1 MSTSISYI
9 TERMEHTAE
18 WRRGK
23 AEEFSNDS
31 RNMEAAEELERL
43 AKEIGKL
50 EGSEISRRID
60 QLEAMSSDGD
70 VSYSMVEW
78 LSEELRAVGFRTYY
92 KDGAE
97 FLKTY
102 CDRLEEE
109 ICEQE
114 GQTLAD
120 QVEDNEAVKAAKQ
133 VYDVAAEAAKQAYD
147 EAVRPAKQAYEEA
160 RAKAYAEARK
170 RLG

>member
-1 MSTSISYI
+1 MSDSISYI
-9 TERMEHTAE
+9 TGQLECTAE

-43 AKEIGKL
+43 AKEVSEL
-50 EGSEISRRID
+50 DGSEISQRID
-60 QLEAMSSDGD
+60 QLEAMSDD
-70 VSYSMVEW
+70 ANYSMVEW
-78 LSEELRAVGFRTYY
+78 LSEELRAVGFRTCY

-102 CDRLEEE
+102 CERLEEE

-114 GQTLAD
+114 GQMLAD
-120 QVEDNEAVKAAKQ
+120 QIEGSEAVKAAKH
-133 VYDVAAEAAKQAYD
+133 VYEEAAKAAKQAYE

-160 RAKAYAEARK
+160 KAKAYAETLK
-170 RLG
+170 CI

>member
-1 MSTSISYI
+1 MSDSISHI
-9 TERMEHTAE
+9 TEHMEHTAE
-18 WRRGK
+18 WRREK

-31 RNMEAAEELERL
+31 RNIEAAEELERL
-43 AKEIGKL
+43 AKEVSEL
-50 EGSEISRRID
+50 AGSEISQRID
-60 QLEAMSSDGD
+60 QLEAMSDD
-70 VSYSMVEW
+70 ANYSMVEW
-78 LSEELRAVGFRTYY
+78 LSEELRAVGFRTCY

-102 CDRLEEE
+102 CERLEEE

-120 QVEDNEAVKAAKQ
+120 QVEASEAVKAAKH
-133 VYDVAAEAAKQAYD
+133 VYDEAAKAAKQAYD

-170 RLG
+170 RSG

>member
-1 MSTSISYI
+1 MSDSSSYI
-9 TERMEHTAE
+9 TERTEHAAE

-23 AEEFSNDS
+23 SEEFSNDS
-31 RNMEAAEELERL
+31 RNLKAAEELERL
-43 AKEIGKL
+43 AKEISEL
-50 EGSEISRRID
+50 AGSKISQRID
-60 QLEAMSSDGD
+60 QLKAMSDD
-70 VSYSMVEW
+70 ANYSMVDW

-102 CDRLEEE
+102 CGRLEEE

-120 QVEDNEAVKAAKQ
+120 RSKTT
-133 VYDVAAEAAKQAYD
+133 
-147 EAVRPAKQAYEEA
+147 
-160 RAKAYAEARK
+160 
-170 RLG
+170 RL

>member
-1 MSTSISYI
+1 MSDSISYI

-31 RNMEAAEELERL
+31 RNKEAAEELERL
-43 AKEIGKL
+43 VKEISEL
-50 EGSEISRRID
+50 DGSEISQRIN
-60 QLEAMSSDGD
+60 QLEAMSDD
-70 VSYSMVEW
+70 ANYSMVEW
-78 LSEELRAVGFRTYY
+78 LSEELRAVGFRSYY

-102 CDRLEEE
+102 CERLEEE

-120 QVEDNEAVKAAKQ
+120 QVEDNEAVKVMKQ
-133 VYDVAAEAAKQAYD
+133 AYDEAAKAAKLAYD

-160 RAKAYAEARK
+160 RTKAYAEARK

>member
-1 MSTSISYI
+1 MSDSISYI
-9 TERMEHTAE
+9 TEHMEYTAE

-43 AKEIGKL
+43 AKEVSEL
-50 EGSEISRRID
+50 DGSEISQRID
-60 QLEAMSSDGD
+60 QLEAMSDD
-70 VSYSMVEW
+70 ANYSMVEW
-78 LSEELRAVGFRTYY
+78 LSEELRAVGFRTCY

-102 CDRLEEE
+102 CERLEEE

-120 QVEDNEAVKAAKQ
+120 QVEGSEAVKAAKH
-133 VYDVAAEAAKQAYD
+133 VYDEAAKAAKQAYD

-160 RAKAYAEARK
+160 RAKAYAEAR
-170 RLG
+170 RRSG

>member
-1 MSTSISYI
+1 
-9 TERMEHTAE
+9 MEHTAE
-18 WRRGK
+18 WRREK

-31 RNMEAAEELERL
+31 RNIEAAEELERL
-43 AKEIGKL
+43 AKEVSEL
-50 EGSEISRRID
+50 DGSEISQRID
-60 QLEAMSSDGD
+60 QLEAMSDD
-70 VSYSMVEW
+70 ANYSMVEW
-78 LSEELRAVGFRTYY
+78 LSEELRAVGFRTCY

-102 CDRLEEE
+102 CERLEEE

-120 QVEDNEAVKAAKQ
+120 QVEGSEAVKAAKH
-133 VYDVAAEAAKQAYD
+133 VYDEAAKAAKQAYD

-170 RLG
+170 RSG

>member
-1 MSTSISYI
+1 MSDSIFYI
-9 TERMEHTAE
+9 AEHMEHTAE

-43 AKEIGKL
+43 AKEVSEL
-50 EGSEISRRID
+50 DGSEISRRID
-60 QLEAMSSDGD
+60 QLEAMSDD
-70 VSYSMVEW
+70 ANYSMIEW
-78 LSEELRAVGFRTYY
+78 LSEELRAVGFRTCY

-97 FLKTY
+97 FLKAY
-102 CDRLEEE
+102 CERLEEE

-114 GQTLAD
+114 GHTLAD
-120 QVEDNEAVKAAKQ
+120 QVEGSEAVKAAKH
-133 VYDVAAEAAKQAYD
+133 VYDEAAKVAKQAYD

-170 RLG
+170 RSG

>member
-1 MSTSISYI
+1 MI
-9 TERMEHTAE
+9 
-18 WRRGK
+18 
-23 AEEFSNDS
+23 SNDS

-43 AKEIGKL
+43 AKEVSEL
-50 EGSEISRRID
+50 DGSEISQRID
-60 QLEAMSSDGD
+60 QLEAMSDD
-70 VSYSMVEW
+70 ANYSMVEW
-78 LSEELRAVGFRTYY
+78 LSEELRAVGFRTCY

-102 CDRLEEE
+102 CERLEEE

-120 QVEDNEAVKAAKQ
+120 QVEGSEAVKAAKHL
-133 VYDVAAEAAKQAYD
+133 YDEAAKAAKQAYD

-170 RLG
+170 RSG

>member
-1 MSTSISYI
+1 MSDSISYI
-9 TERMEHTAE
+9 TEHMEHTAE

-43 AKEIGKL
+43 AKEVSEL
-50 EGSEISRRID
+50 DGSEISQRID
-60 QLEAMSSDGD
+60 QLEAMSDD
-70 VSYSMVEW
+70 ANYSMVEW
-78 LSEELRAVGFRTYY
+78 LSEELRAVGFRTCY

-102 CDRLEEE
+102 WERLEEE
-109 ICEQE
+109 ICDQE

-120 QVEDNEAVKAAKQ
+120 QVEGSEAVKAAKH
-133 VYDVAAEAAKQAYD
+133 VYDEAAKAAKQAYD

-170 RLG
+170 RSG

>member
-1 MSTSISYI
+1 
-9 TERMEHTAE
+9 MEHTAE
-18 WRRGK
+18 WRREK

-31 RNMEAAEELERL
+31 RNIEAAEELERL
-43 AKEIGKL
+43 AKEVSKL
-50 EGSEISRRID
+50 DGSEISQRID
-60 QLEAMSSDGD
+60 QLEAMSDD
-70 VSYSMVEW
+70 ANYSMVEW
-78 LSEELRAVGFRTYY
+78 LSEELRAVGFRTCY

-102 CDRLEEE
+102 CERLEEE

-120 QVEDNEAVKAAKQ
+120 QVEGSEAVKAAKH
-133 VYDVAAEAAKQAYD
+133 VYDEAAKAAKQAYD

-170 RLG
+170 RSG

>member
-1 MSTSISYI
+1 MSGSISYI
-9 TERMEHTAE
+9 TERMEHMAE

-23 AEEFSNDS
+23 AEEFSNDR

-43 AKEIGKL
+43 GKEISEL
-50 EGSEISRRID
+50 DGSEISQRID
-60 QLEAMSSDGD
+60 QLEAVSDD
-70 VSYSMVEW
+70 ANYSMVEW
-78 LSEELRAVGFRTYY
+78 LSEELRAVGFRSYY

-97 FLKTY
+97 FLKMY
-102 CDRLEEE
+102 CERLEEE

-120 QVEDNEAVKAAKQ
+120 QVEDNEAVK
-133 VYDVAAEAAKQAYD
+133 VAKQAYD
-147 EAVRPAKQAYEEA
+147 EAAKVAKQAYDGAVRPAKQAYEEA
-160 RAKAYAEARK
+160 CTKAYAEARK